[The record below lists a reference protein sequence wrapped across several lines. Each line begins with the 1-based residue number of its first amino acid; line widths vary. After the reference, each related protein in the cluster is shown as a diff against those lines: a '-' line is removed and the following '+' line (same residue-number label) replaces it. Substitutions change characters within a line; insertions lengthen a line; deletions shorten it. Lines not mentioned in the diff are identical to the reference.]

1 MLLKI
6 SDGAHGWVLF
16 DYVDRIHLLSKVYS
30 IENQKE
36 LDNVAALNGAERI
49 VLVPAELIRRRNGQP
64 FNVGLIGLIRKG
76 VEQVVLHTDVAY
88 LCDDSGNTLERIN
101 VRKGR

>member
-6 SDGAHGWVLF
+6 GDGARGWVLF
-16 DYVDRIHLLSKVYS
+16 DYVDRVHLLSEIHSVK
-30 IENQKE
+30 NQKE
-36 LDNVAALNGAERI
+36 LDKVAVPNGAERI
-49 VLVPAELIRRRNGQP
+49 VLVPLELTRRCNGES
-64 FNVGLIGLIRKG
+64 FDVGVIGIIRKG

-88 LCDDSGNTLERIN
+88 LCDDGGNTLERIN